1 MTVDGSGPAAREA
14 VPLTGIRRAA
24 ARKMIKAWE
33 APAFTLTIA
42 VDMSAALAVKRRDA
56 AATVTDR
63 LIECCAKALL
73 RHPQLNAWYDDLAV
87 TQVDQVNLGVAVA
100 TDAGLMVP
108 VVQGAD
114 RLALP
119 EISAARRDLVS
130 RARAGRLGRA
140 DVTGGTFT
148 ISNLGMQGVDR
159 FTAILNVPQVAIL
172 AIGAT
177 TERYVRRDGVEA
189 WVPQADFTLTCD
201 HRAVDGAT
209 GAAFLTELRALIE
222 TP

>member
-1 MTVDGSGPAAREA
+1 MTVEGSGPAVRDA

-42 VDMSAALAVKRRDA
+42 VDMSAALTVKRRDPE
-56 AATVTDR
+56 ATVTDR
-63 LIECCAKALL
+63 LIECCARALVG
-73 RHPQLNAWYDDLAV
+73 HPQLNAWYDDLAV
-87 TQVDQVNLGVAVA
+87 TQVDQVNIGVAVA

-119 EISAARRDLVS
+119 EIRAARRDLVS

-148 ISNLGMQGVDR
+148 ISNLGMQGIDR